1 MNIRPSPIPTPS
13 VFASGGLLIAALL
26 LPINAA
32 RANDEL
38 LKNVTVLGSLATYG
52 FALTNRSSLD
62 CRESY
67 RFGLHSGSDNEL
79 SSVGI
84 SGSLRDCETPLDVGS
99 FSGVRFRLMPSIM
112 ATNWKASSGANQN
125 GLFEATLVPR
135 AQFLAPYRGMY
146 FDATLGIGVSYLT
159 ATSIGTREK
168 STAFQFSDELSLG
181 LSDATQTIRLAFQYR
196 HISNLGIKTPNNP
209 VDFRGLT
216 LSIHMR

>member
-1 MNIRPSPIPTPS
+1 MNASPSTIPS
-13 VFASGGLLIAALL
+13 FRALAFSGLLIAAAFV
-26 LPINAA
+26 PINPAK
-32 RANDEL
+32 ANDEL

-52 FALTNRSSLD
+52 FALMNRSSLE

-79 SSVGI
+79 SSVGF
-84 SGSLRDCETPLDVGS
+84 SASLRDCETPLDVAS
-99 FSGVRFRLMPSIM
+99 FSGVRFRLMPSLM

-125 GLFEATLVPR
+125 GLFEGTFVPR
-135 AQFLAPYRGMY
+135 AQFFAPYRGLY

-159 ATSIGTREK
+159 AASIGTREK
-168 STAFQFSDELSLG
+168 STAFQFSDELSIG
-181 LSDATQTIRLAFQYR
+181 ISDATQTIRLAFQYR